1 MYQPENPN
9 STGISER
16 TLCWIHS
23 PAVGIAKLS
32 TNPACPMGQ
41 PSGSAR
47 IQSLLLAGCHL
58 LLLNHVHPG
67 QLSNGLFERHRL
79 SLTAKIL

>member
-1 MYQPENPN
+1 
-9 STGISER
+9 
-16 TLCWIHS
+16 
-23 PAVGIAKLS
+23 
-32 TNPACPMGQ
+32 MGQ

-47 IQSLLLAGCHL
+47 IQSLLLAGRHL

-67 QLSNGLFERHRL
+67 QLSNGLLERHRL